1 MIRDACPISGASS
14 PEIETLVS
22 LPFDE
27 GVLGDWAKEK
37 GKISLVAGKAF
48 RIYRNPSLD
57 FYWQQLV
64 MSNEEA
70 VDHRDRIRKKN
81 NEVPPLALTEASH
94 KVEEAILLRLLVD
107 SKRPKVLDYGMGL
120 GTWLLAMRAFG
131 AECWGTDI
139 DPLSKIIA
147 KDNGLRFEG
156 ELDNLPEGYFDFIN
170 SDQVFEHLP
179 DPLQHLQQIV
189 RKLAPGGIIKL
200 SVPGDSRMPRKLERL
215 AGGAPPEVRE
225 FLSKSDALSPLC
237 HINLFTPDSL
247 RALGEAAGL
256 ESFRIPLKTAYA
268 TMTGFFSARQWNR
281 NLYNPLKSHL
291 GKRTWQYFRKPAAK
305 A

>member
-14 PEIETLVS
+14 PAIETLVS

-27 GVLGDWAKEK
+27 GVLGDWARKK
-37 GKISLVAGKAF
+37 GKVDLVAGKEF
-48 RIYRNPSLD
+48 RIYKNPSLD

-70 VDHRDRIRKKN
+70 THHRERIRKKN
-81 NEVPPLALTEASH
+81 NQVPPLALTEASH
-94 KVEEAILLRLLVD
+94 KVEEAILLRLLVGSD
-107 SKRPKVLDYGMGL
+107 RPKVLDYGMGL
-120 GTWLLAMRAFG
+120 GTWLLAMRAYG

-139 DPLSKIIA
+139 DPLSKVVA
-147 KDNGLRFEG
+147 ADNGLRFED
-156 ELDNLPEGYFDFIN
+156 ELDNLPEEYFDFIN

-179 DPLQHLQQIV
+179 DPFQHLQRIV
-189 RKLAPGGIIKL
+189 RKLSPGGIVKL
-200 SVPGDSRMPRKLERL
+200 SVPGDSRMPRKLKHL
-215 AGGAPPEVRE
+215 ASGEPAKVRE
-225 FLSKSDALSPLC
+225 FIAEADALSPLC
-237 HINLFTPDSL
+237 HINLFTPGSL

-256 ESFRIPLKTAYA
+256 EPFRIPLTTAYA

-281 NLYNPLKSHL
+281 NLYNPLKTHL
-291 GKRTWQYFRKPAAK
+291 GNRTWQYFRKSK